1 MSIQPIKQQVV
12 AYVRV
17 STGKQ
22 EASGLGIEAQLEY
35 IHTAAKA
42 QHWEVVAVFQETISG
57 TKAPEQ
63 RPEMAKAITMA
74 LSMNI
79 PIVAAKIDRI
89 SRDVE
94 HMASLMKRVQ
104 LKVATMPQADNF
116 QLHLFAALA
125 EQERAFISQ
134 RTKDALKA
142 LQERADNGCAESI
155 AKVQRR
161 AHNLVGARKAKTDK
175 ANAFIVDSSTHQD
188 TSKKVNPHHIALMSH
203 VKSFLFD
210 GVNTLQGL
218 ADALNS
224 AGYLTSRGGYWH
236 PTSVARLMG
245 SLSVTFM
252 K

>member
-1 MSIQPIKQQVV
+1 MSIPQIKQKVV

-42 QHWEVVAVFQETISG
+42 QHWEVVAVFQETVSG

-63 RPEMAKAITMA
+63 RPEMAKAIAMA

-142 LQERADNGCAESI
+142 LQERADNGCVESI

-161 AHNLVGARKAKTDK
+161 AHNLVGARQAKADMSK
-175 ANAFIVDSSTHQD
+175 AIIPDGSAP
-188 TSKKVNPHHIALMSH
+188 KKISPHVAALMPH
-203 VKSFLFD
+203 VKGFLFD
-210 GVNTLQGL
+210 GVKTLQGL
-218 ADALNS
+218 ADALNN
-224 AGYLTSRGGYWH
+224 AGHFTSRGGSWH
-236 PTSVARLMG
+236 PTSVARLMD
-245 SLSVTFM
+245 SLSVSFM

>member
-142 LQERADNGCAESI
+142 LQERADNGCAESV

-161 AHNLVGARKAKTDK
+161 AHNLVGARKAKVDK
-175 ANAFIVDSSTHQD
+175 ASSIEPVVKMNQ
-188 TSKKVNPHHIALMSH
+188 HHIEIAPH
-203 VKSFLFD
+203 VKACLFE
-210 GVNTLQGL
+210 GVRTLQGL
-218 ADALNS
+218 ADCLN
-224 AGYLTSRGGYWH
+224 AKGKCTSRGGLWS
-236 PTSVARLMG
+236 PTTVSRLMVALG
-245 SLSVTFM
+245 LGFN
-252 K
+252 KA